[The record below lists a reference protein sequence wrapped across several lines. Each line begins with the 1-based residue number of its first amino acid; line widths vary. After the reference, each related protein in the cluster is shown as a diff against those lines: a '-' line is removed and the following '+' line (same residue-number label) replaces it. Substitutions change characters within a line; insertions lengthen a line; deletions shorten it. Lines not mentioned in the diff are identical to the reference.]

1 MYRKTY
7 SALWGASKSDF
18 FSKII
23 EKGKRYIVISD
34 DYHLEKIGNEL
45 NFFLSKGK
53 FHFFHPYYH
62 EPFERARI
70 LPKLSGNRITT
81 LLNIK
86 NSSDLVLLT
95 NLYGITK
102 YLPPYHILN
111 SSIIEI
117 ARGKK
122 FNRDELIYYL
132 EYIGYIQV
140 EIVTGAGEFSFRG
153 DIVDLFPV
161 NADNPLRIEFF
172 DDEIERI
179 AIYSTETQKRLGDL
193 SEYKIIPASEGIYD
207 ASELKNSVKNND
219 IIDKIDLYGKF
230 AGHHWYA
237 PYVYK
242 NMETV
247 FDYIESFE
255 IVFFGDDLE
264 YEIDKFY
271 NWMLDCSREY
281 GVQDELINLNFINKK
296 DLLELFNRSGVVR
309 LTDLVAEDSTK
320 LSNYSSSNFI
330 FNKKGN
336 MYSNMANL
344 AEFFQKNRDEKVS
357 TVLSVESER
366 TISSIKDFMRDYEI
380 QVIEVQ
386 NISEVSH
393 EKLCIYNKTISDGFI
408 DKKDNLSFL
417 KDEDI
422 FGFSKKGKKKSKKEV
437 FRTSIS
443 DLENGD
449 YVVHIDY
456 GIGIFRGLE
465 NKTIGGVTGDFIS
478 IEYENGE
485 ILYVSLENISMIQKY
500 VGVGDKTP
508 KLSSLQSVKWKKMK
522 EQAEKSAKK
531 IAIDLLKLYAERKA
545 KKGFSFKDDGELLR
559 TIEESFEYDETEDQF
574 NAIRD
579 VLRDMESDKVMD
591 RLVCGDVGFGKTEVA
606 IRAACK
612 ACASGKQVGL
622 LAPTTILVRQHYETF
637 KKRFK
642 NTPVKIDFISRF
654 KTKSEIAQTLRKL
667 SSGEIDILIG
677 THRLLSSDV
686 EFRDL
691 GLLIID
697 EEQRFGVA
705 HKEKIK
711 NIKSNIDVLAM
722 SATPIPRTLQ
732 LSLAGIRDI
741 SIIDTPPED
750 RLPVITNIISKEDE
764 VKNSILH
771 ELKRSGQVYYLY
783 NDLDKIEEVAFNIK
797 NMLPEARVEIAH
809 GQMESNKVEK
819 ILENFY
825 SGEIDILVASTIIEN
840 GLDVPNVNTI
850 IIDNADRFGLSQLYQ
865 LKGRVGRSDKRGY
878 CYLLI
883 RNFNTL
889 SSIAKKRLKII
900 QQMSE
905 LGSGFKIASY
915 DLQLRGAGEMLG
927 AEQSGHISSIGY
939 ELYIQMINNAIKELQ
954 GEDKENIE
962 TEIQSVFP
970 FFIPADYIVDPSERI
985 WWYGRF
991 DRLDCE
997 SFEEIKEELHKNY
1010 GEPPEV
1016 VLNTILIM
1024 NIKKISQLLAIKKVV
1039 LMNKQFKL
1047 YFDNKTPID
1056 PSMLLSYIKGYNLKA
1071 QFIGDNIFLVNSE
1084 NTIDQC
1090 LSLLKYLIGKRI

>member
-1 MYRKTY
+1 MYSNIY
-7 SALWGASKSDF
+7 SVLWGASKSYF
-18 FSKII
+18 FSKIA
-23 EKGKRYIVISD
+23 EKNRKYIVISD
-34 DYHLEKIGNEL
+34 DYHFEKISNEME
-45 NFFLSKGK
+45 FFFPKGV
-53 FHFFHPYYH
+53 FYNFHPYFH
-62 EPFERARI
+62 EPFENARI
-70 LPKLSGNRITT
+70 LPKLSGDRIST

-86 NSSDLVLLT
+86 NAANVVLLT
-95 NLYGITK
+95 NLYGMTK
-102 YLPPYHILN
+102 YLPPFDLLN

-117 ARGKK
+117 AKGKK
-122 FNRDELIYYL
+122 FDRDELVYYL
-132 EYIGYIQV
+132 DYIGYVQV
-140 EIVTGAGEFSFRG
+140 EIVTGGGEFSFRG
-153 DIVDLFPV
+153 DIVDIFPV
-161 NADNPLRIEFF
+161 NADNPLRVEFF
-172 DDEIERI
+172 DNEIERI
-179 AIYSTETQKRLGDL
+179 TIYSHETQRRFGDL
-193 SEYKIIPASEGIYD
+193 SEYKIIPASEGVYD
-207 ASELKNSVKNND
+207 SSELKNCVKDND
-219 IIDKIDLYGKF
+219 IAGKIELYGKF

-242 NMETV
+242 KMETI
-247 FDYIESFE
+247 FDYLGDFE

-264 YEIDKFY
+264 YEIEKFY
-271 NWMLDCSREY
+271 NWMVDCSREY
-281 GVQDELINLNFINKK
+281 SVSDELINLNFISKS
-296 DLLELFNRSGVVR
+296 DVLEILRRSGVLK
-309 LTDLVAEDSTK
+309 LTDVIIEDSVK
-320 LSNYSSSNFI
+320 ISNYRSSSLLFT
-330 FNKKGN
+330 KKGN
-336 MYSNMANL
+336 MYANMENL
-344 AEFFQKNRDEKVS
+344 AEFFQKSSKEDAN
-357 TVLSVESER
+357 TILSIESER
-366 TISSIKDFMRDYEI
+366 TVASIKDFMRDYG
-380 QVIEVQ
+380 IEVLEIK
-386 NISEVSH
+386 NISEVLSN
-393 EKLCIYNKTISDGFI
+393 KLCIYRKTISDGFI
-408 DKKDNLSFL
+408 DIKDKLSFL

-422 FGFSKKGKKKSKKEV
+422 FGFSKKGKKKGKKEV

-449 YVVHIDY
+449 YVVHVDY

-500 VGVGDKTP
+500 IGVGDKTP
-508 KLSSLQSVKWKKMK
+508 KLNSLQSIKWKKMK
-522 EQAEKSAKK
+522 EQAEKSARK
-531 IAIDLLKLYAERKA
+531 IAIDLLRLYAERKA

-559 TIEESFEYDETEDQF
+559 AVEESFEYDETEDQF

-579 VLRDMESDKVMD
+579 VLNDMESDKAMD

-622 LAPTTILVRQHYETF
+622 LAPTTILVKQHYETF

-642 NTPVKIDFISRF
+642 NTPVRIDFISRF
-654 KTKSEIAQTLRKL
+654 KTKGEISQTIKKL
-667 SSGEIDILIG
+667 AAGEIDILIG
-677 THRLLSSDV
+677 THRLLSADV
-686 EFRDL
+686 EFSDL

-732 LSLAGIRDI
+732 LSLSGVRDI

-764 VKNSILH
+764 IKKSILH
-771 ELKRSGQVYYLY
+771 ELKRGGQVYYLY
-783 NDLDKIEEVAFNIK
+783 NDLEKIGEVAFNIK
-797 NMLPEARVEIAH
+797 NMLPDAKIEIAH
-809 GQMESNKVEK
+809 GQMDSSKVER

-865 LKGRVGRSDKRGY
+865 LKGRVGRSDRRGY

-883 RNFNTL
+883 KNFNTL

-915 DLQLRGAGEMLG
+915 DLQLRGAGEILG

-939 ELYIQMINNAIKELQ
+939 ELYIQMINGAIKEIQ
-954 GEDKENIE
+954 GEENQHIE

-985 WWYGRF
+985 GWYGRLSNLDYTLF
-991 DRLDCE
+991 DN
-997 SFEEIKEELHKNY
+997 IKDELYKNY
-1010 GEPPEV
+1010 GEPPEPV
-1016 VLNTILIM
+1016 INTILIM
-1024 NIKKISQLLAIKKVV
+1024 IIKNIGQMLGIKKIV
-1039 LMNKQFKL
+1039 LMNRQFKL
-1047 YFDNKTPID
+1047 YFDNSTTVD
-1056 PSMLLSYIKGYNLKA
+1056 PSILISYIKEYNIKG
-1071 QFIGDNIFLVNSE
+1071 QFAGDNLFLVNSE
-1084 NTIDQC
+1084 HTIDEC
-1090 LSLLKYLIGKRI
+1090 LSLLKYLFEKRL